1 MVGILAELNA
11 PLFAGI
17 RTDDL
22 QGMLGCTGY
31 HRAQYQKGDALI
43 LEEEHIRHIGLVL
56 SGSVDMVKEDLWG
69 SKSLLM
75 RIGRSDLFGES
86 FACCE
91 DTLSAVTFLAAEDTD
106 VLFIPFHRIMHTCTN
121 ACDFHHRLVENMV
134 RIIAAKNRDLMRK
147 VEIVSKKTLRDKI
160 LTYLSV
166 QAQNRNSRYF
176 QIPLSR
182 GELAE
187 YLCADRTALSRE
199 LAAMR
204 DDGLIDFD
212 KNVFKIL

>member
-1 MVGILAELNA
+1 MTITYEVGS
-11 PLFAGI
+11 
-17 RTDDL
+17 
-22 QGMLGCTGY
+22 
-31 HRAQYQKGDALI
+31 
-43 LEEEHIRHIGLVL
+43 GLYVN
-56 SGSVDMVKEDLWG
+56 MTN
-69 SKSLLM
+69 M
-75 RIGRSDLFGES
+75 
-86 FACCE
+86 
-91 DTLSAVTFLAAEDTD
+91 
-106 VLFIPFHRIMHTCTN
+106 CTN